1 MTCINDVRLQGKLL
15 KAPEFAET
23 STKKRFARLTVE
35 TEEYVRVNG
44 ESRRLAD
51 VHQIVVYNQF
61 SLPALE
67 EARAGTYVTVAGK
80 LKNGRNGAA
89 EILVSQYQGE
99 ARIVSF
105 AGPVPASDPAPTATP
120 ERSERPPTP
129 PRSGGGLGRLSRV
142 ASDEPTDDPRDSDG
156 IRTQSPPRRS
166 PPSALQDSDLDD
178 DIPF

>member
-80 LKNGRNGAA
+80 LKNARNGGA

-105 AGPVPASDPAPTATP
+105 AGPAPASDAAPSAP
-120 ERSERPPTP
+120 ERAERPAAPS
-129 PRSGGGLGRLSRV
+129 RSGGGLGRLSRI
-142 ASDEPTDDPRDSDG
+142 ASDEPTDDPRESDG
-156 IRTQSPPRRS
+156 PGKPTLARQSG
-166 PPSALQDSDLDD
+166 PSRLQDSELDD